1 MKTQTSEIGFIGDIY
16 VKIECT
22 CGNTSNPNNL
32 CDGSHWMCR

>member
-1 MKTQTSEIGFIGDIY
+1 MKSGSQIHMIGDVY
-16 VKIECT
+16 ANNSCN

>member
-1 MKTQTSEIGFIGDIY
+1 MRSYSQIHMIGDVYANNI
-16 VKIECT
+16 CN

>member
-1 MKTQTSEIGFIGDIY
+1 MKSTSQIHMIGDVY
-16 VKIECT
+16 ANNCN